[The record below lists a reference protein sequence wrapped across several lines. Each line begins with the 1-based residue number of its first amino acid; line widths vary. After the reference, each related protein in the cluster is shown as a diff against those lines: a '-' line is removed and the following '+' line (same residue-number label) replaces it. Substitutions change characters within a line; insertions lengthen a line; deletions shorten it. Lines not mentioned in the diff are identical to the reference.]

1 MRSCPPIVTVMLGVG
16 EMSRIVLSFLERPS
30 CLPAIT

>member
-1 MRSCPPIVTVMLGVG
+1 VMLVVG